1 MRTEKMKI
9 LRITHNMT
17 QSDVAEKIGISLSL
31 YNLIENGK
39 RVGTLQTWEKI
50 QKLFS
55 LNDKEMLSLMKD
67 DK

>member
-9 LRITHNMT
+9 LRINNHMT

-67 DK
+67 NK

>member
-9 LRITHNMT
+9 LRINHHMT
-17 QSDVAEKIGISLSL
+17 QSDVAQKIGVSFSL

-39 RVGTLQTWEKI
+39 RVGSIETWEKI

-55 LNDKEMLSLMKD
+55 LSDKEMLSLMNDEK
-67 DK
+67 

>member
-9 LRITHNMT
+9 LRINHHMT
-17 QSDVAEKIGISLSL
+17 QADVAEKIGISLSL

-39 RVGTLQTWEKI
+39 RVGSIETWEKI

-55 LNDKEMLSLMKD
+55 LSDKEMWSLMKD
-67 DK
+67 EK

>member
-9 LRITHNMT
+9 LRINHRMT

-39 RVGTLQTWEKI
+39 RVGSIETWKKI

-55 LNDKEMLSLMKD
+55 LSDKEMWSIMKD
-67 DK
+67 EK

>member
-17 QSDVAEKIGISLSL
+17 QSDAAEKIGISLSL

-39 RVGTLQTWEKI
+39 RVGSIETWKKI

-55 LNDKEMLSLMKD
+55 LSDKEMWSLMKD
-67 DK
+67 EK

>member
-39 RVGTLQTWEKI
+39 RVGSIETWKKI

-55 LNDKEMLSLMKD
+55 LSDKEMWSIMKD
-67 DK
+67 EK

>member
-39 RVGTLQTWEKI
+39 RVGSIETWKKI
-50 QKLFS
+50 QKLFTLS
-55 LNDKEMLSLMKD
+55 DKEMWSLMKD